1 MHARYKDINKQ
12 LLALQDLRSIA
23 NDLMCSNAWATPM
36 VADAGFEIEDFR
48 HILGSRADALAQA
61 LQQDRLDFASCE
73 TTLRAAWQ
81 LLMPTLVLEL
91 KPEVPGDDRTS
102 APASLVSLL
111 VNFKAATLLLTRSA
125 EERQQVLDTGD
136 FVPPVRDPLLPPP
149 ATESGLL
156 NVRGA
161 GGSGSRSGAR
171 RWQSVPLV

>member
-12 LLALQDLRSIA
+12 LLALEDLRSIA

-81 LLMPTLVLEL
+81 QLLPSFFLEL
-91 KPEVPGDDRTS
+91 KPEVPGDETS
-102 APASLVSLL
+102 APFSLVSIL
-111 VNFKAATLLLTRSA
+111 VNFKAVALLLTRSA
-125 EERQQVLDTGD
+125 EERKQLLDTGD
-136 FVPPVRDPLLPPP
+136 FVPPVSVAAPLPPRCLARTHP
-149 ATESGLL
+149 RDTA
-156 NVRGA
+156 RA
-161 GGSGSRSGAR
+161 G
-171 RWQSVPLV
+171 